1 MDQPNVDD
9 LKGKL
14 LTPIKIVTIAKWVII
29 GVGALLVAG
38 GVGVF
43 IARK

>member
-1 MDQPNVDD
+1 MDQENVDD

-29 GVGALLVAG
+29 GVGALVAAI
-38 GVGVF
+38 GVVCL
-43 IARK
+43 IRK